1 MAASPISGAVQWAL
15 STDAAGL
22 NDDLWRF
29 ALSFYGR
36 DGVSAA
42 CLALQQGLGIDVDIL
57 LFAVFAQVERGIAFD
72 MDELRTIDA
81 IVRDWRTEIVQT
93 LRQLRTRLKSGSSLA
108 PSSATDGLRNQ
119 VKAMELEA
127 ERIELKVLADWLDRQ
142 PARAIGS
149 AVEAEPPRARCPLLR
164 GGHNRGDAGARN
176 RSGSSFAVPSDPAG
190 PREQNGHYVLNP
202 SREKRCA
209 NTWRS

>member
-15 STDAAGL
+15 SADAAGL

-42 CLALQQGLGIDVDIL
+42 CLALQQGLGIDV
-57 LFAVFAQVERGIAFD
+57 D

-176 RSGSSFAVPSDPAG
+176 RSGPSFAVSSDPAG
-190 PREQNGHYVLNP
+190 PRQQNGHYVLNP